1 MAYGGLD
8 AFGFSPPYFVLHTL
22 YFPGMTIDALIM
34 LSGAFVAV
42 LPFLGFP
49 NSWDT
54 FFFVCA
60 GVLTIALGIVVRRR
74 LGRSEKKTD
83 TSAQFAGS
91 APRHDENTQQ

>member
-1 MAYGGLD
+1 
-8 AFGFSPPYFVLHTL
+8 
-22 YFPGMTIDALIM
+22 MTIDALIM

-54 FFFVCA
+54 FFFVFA

-74 LGRSEKKTD
+74 PARKATAEGPGGPGKKKGTSERW
-83 TSAQFAGS
+83 GES
-91 APRHDENTQQ
+91 APRHDENQLAQ

>member
-1 MAYGGLD
+1 
-8 AFGFSPPYFVLHTL
+8 
-22 YFPGMTIDALIM
+22 MTIDALIM

-54 FFFVCA
+54 FLFVCA

-74 LGRSEKKTD
+74 LGRSAKKTD
-83 TSAQFAGS
+83 TSAQFAES
-91 APRHDENTQQ
+91 AARHDENQLAQ

>member
-1 MAYGGLD
+1 
-8 AFGFSPPYFVLHTL
+8 
-22 YFPGMTIDALIM
+22 MTIDALIM
-34 LSGAFVAV
+34 LSGAFVAA

-49 NSWDT
+49 NRWDT

-91 APRHDENTQQ
+91 APRHDENQLAQ

>member
-1 MAYGGLD
+1 
-8 AFGFSPPYFVLHTL
+8 
-22 YFPGMTIDALIM
+22 MTIDALIM

-54 FFFVCA
+54 FFFVFA

-74 LGRSEKKTD
+74 LARKATAEGLGRSEKKTD
-83 TSAQFAGS
+83 TSAQFAES
-91 APRHDENTQQ
+91 AARHDENKLAQ